1 MSVQEKPAM
10 PVAETFYFP
19 DTSIELRFSDLD
31 ASGHLNHAAI
41 LFYVEQ
47 ARVRYY
53 SAVLGMEIPR
63 DLKHWVLAE
72 ITVAYRTPGYF
83 GDTIDVRL
91 KVPWI
96 RRSSAGWAFTLVR
109 QSDGA
114 IIAQGTG
121 VQVHV
126 DAQTGKAA
134 EIPAEWRRR
143 IMDLEKLDPP
153 A

>member
-1 MSVQEKPAM
+1 
-10 PVAETFYFP
+10 
-19 DTSIELRFSDLD
+19 
-31 ASGHLNHAAI
+31 
-41 LFYVEQ
+41 
-47 ARVRYY
+47 
-53 SAVLGMEIPR
+53 
-63 DLKHWVLAE
+63 
-72 ITVAYRTPGYF
+72 
-83 GDTIDVRL
+83 
-91 KVPWI
+91 
-96 RRSSAGWAFTLVR
+96 VR

>member
-1 MSVQEKPAM
+1 MTAQEKPAGE
-10 PVAETFYFP
+10 AERFYFP
-19 DTSIELRFSDLD
+19 DTSIELRFADLD

-53 SAVLGMEIPR
+53 ADVLGMAIPG

-91 KVPWI
+91 KIPWI

-114 IIAQGTG
+114 TIAQGTG
-121 VQVHV
+121 VHVHV
-126 DAQTGKAA
+126 DAGTGKAA
-134 EIPAEWRRR
+134 EIPQHWRQK
-143 IMDLEKLDPP
+143 IVELERLP